1 MKAWMLHNAND
12 IRFEQVEKPV
22 INENEVLV
30 KVRAAGICGS
40 DISRVYRD
48 GAHVMPLIPGHEFAG
63 EVVETS
69 SEKDKSL
76 VGKRVGVFPLIPCME
91 CPACKNKRYEMC
103 HEYSYLG
110 SRTDGGFAEYVAV
123 PRWNIIELPDNVSYE
138 AAAMLEPMAVAVHA
152 INRMDIY
159 KLTDKL
165 RDDSMYNSS
174 GNDLAGVSNTTA
186 LVIGLG
192 TIGLLIT
199 MFLVEKG
206 ITDIFVVGNK
216 ENQKNIIEKMMKN
229 INALESTELA
239 ESDDSVASVN
249 YTDSKKRSVS
259 RIIYCDASDDI
270 ANVIK
275 TNTNK
280 TGADIVFECVGKSET
295 INQAIS
301 LAGDGSRVCTVG
313 NPHSDIILDR
323 NAYWHILRKQ
333 IKLTG
338 TWNSSFLGNEGN
350 HGNDANDV
358 KYVINGN
365 NEAYWEK
372 NEDDWRYVLKCL
384 SDKSVKPEMIISH
397 KLSLEELEQG
407 LLIMRD
413 KKEDYIKIMCIM

>member
-1 MKAWMLHNAND
+1 MKAWRLHNAND
-12 IRFEQVEKPV
+12 IRFEEVAKPI

-63 EVVETS
+63 EVVETGC
-69 SEKDKSL
+69 EKDRHL
-76 VGKRVGVFPLIPCME
+76 IGKRVGVFPLIPCMK
-91 CPACKNKRYEMC
+91 CPACKNKCYEMC

-110 SRTDGGFAEYVAV
+110 SRTDGGFSEYVAV
-123 PRWNIIELPDNVSYE
+123 PKWNIIELPDNVSFE
-138 AAAMLEPMAVAVHA
+138 EAAMLEPMAVAVHA
-152 INRMDIY
+152 INRLGIY
-159 KLTDKL
+159 KLADKL
-165 RDDSMYNSS
+165 RDNSMYNSS
-174 GNDLAGVSNTTA
+174 GNALAGVSNTTA

-216 ENQKNIIEKMMKN
+216 ENQKRVIEEM
-229 INALESTELA
+229 TEKLSA
-239 ESDDSVASVN
+239 
-249 YTDSKKRSVS
+249 S
-259 RIIYCDASDDI
+259 RIIYCDSHDDI

-275 TNTNK
+275 SNTNK

-295 INQAIS
+295 INQAIG
-301 LAGDGSRVCTVG
+301 LAGDGGKVCTVG

-338 TWNSSFLGNEGN
+338 TWNSSFLGNGSN
-350 HGNDANDV
+350 H
-358 KYVINGN
+358 
-365 NEAYWEK
+365 
-372 NEDDWRYVLKCL
+372 EDDWTYVLRCL
-384 SDKSVKPEMIISH
+384 SHKRINPEMLISH
-397 KLSLEELEQG
+397 IYKLEELEEG

-413 KKEDYIKIMCIM
+413 KKEDYIKIMCTM

>member
-110 SRTDGGFAEYVAV
+110 SRTDGGFAEYVVV
-123 PRWNIIELPDNVSYE
+123 PKWNIIELPDNVSYE

-152 INRMDIY
+152 VNRMDID
-159 KLTDKL
+159 KSTDN
-165 RDDSMYNSS
+165 SMYNSS

-239 ESDDSVASVN
+239 ESDDSVESVN

-323 NAYWHILRKQ
+323 NTYWHILRKQ

-338 TWNSSFLGNEGN
+338 TWNSSFVGNEGN
-350 HGNDANDV
+350 H
-358 KYVINGN
+358 
-365 NEAYWEK
+365 
-372 NEDDWRYVLKCL
+372 EDDWRYVLHCL
-384 SDKSVKPEMIISH
+384 SHKRVNPEMLISH
-397 KLSLEELEQG
+397 ICKLEELEEG

-413 KKEDYIKIMCIM
+413 KKEDYIKIMCTMQ